1 MNIGKPG
8 PMQRVADESRQV
20 RKEAT
25 AVSLLVCRG
34 KPGPLCLF
42 LQYLPEFKWVFSCVT
57 SDRRVL

>member
-34 KPGPLCLF
+34 KPGPFRLF
-42 LQYLPEFKWVFSCVT
+42 SSTYRSLNG
-57 SDRRVL
+57 

>member
-34 KPGPLCLF
+34 KPGPFFNFNRPLADF
-42 LQYLPEFKWVFSCVT
+42 NWMISCVT
-57 SDRRVL
+57 LDLRAL